1 MGDLHGSLLLPV
13 DKQRED
19 HRTGR
24 VRTQLTC
31 GQPGLAHGADAPARG
46 HPCRGLDVGESRD
59 EQLGQLV
66 EYLEAGSTAGLQGS
80 DDRIDAADAERAE
93 APRAT
98 GTTEPLSGCST
109 RYLAPVPLRFGPS
122 SDQPPAL
129 VDWFDRVRDRGG
141 SGLRDGPGGSRRSVP
156 AHATRRNRQGG
167 GAPAVRALQA
177 KANSPRGQCSQVGG
191 HREQNN
197 EVGDQGI
204 HRLAGNGTGGSLS
217 PSPRCG
223 RRRR

>member
-1 MGDLHGSLLLPV
+1 MRDLHGSLLLPV

-109 RYLAPVPLRFGPS
+109 RYLAPAPLRCGPS

-141 SGLRDGPGGSRRSVP
+141 QGSETARGDRADRSRPMRRDATVRAAEPRQSGPCKRRRTV
-156 AHATRRNRQGG
+156 HA
-167 GAPAVRALQA
+167 ASAVR
-177 KANSPRGQCSQVGG
+177 
-191 HREQNN
+191 
-197 EVGDQGI
+197 
-204 HRLAGNGTGGSLS
+204 
-217 PSPRCG
+217 
-223 RRRR
+223 